1 MITRPPIDEVA
12 QKAGNKY
19 LLCTIVAKRAKE
31 LNIMQNQD
39 EIATNVKTISYAA
52 EELDDGKIKV
62 VKD

>member
-12 QKAGNKY
+12 QKAGYKY

-39 EIATNVKTISYAA
+39 ELATNVKTISYAA
-52 EELDDGKIKV
+52 EELAEGKIKV

>member
-19 LLCTIVAKRAKE
+19 LLCTISGKARQRVEYHAE
-31 LNIMQNQD
+31 SD

-52 EELDDGKIKV
+52 EELDEGKIKV

>member
-12 QKAGNKY
+12 RKAGNKY

-52 EELDDGKIKV
+52 EELDEGKIKV

>member
-12 QKAGNKY
+12 Q
-19 LLCTIVAKRAKE
+19 KE

-52 EELDDGKIKV
+52 EELDEGKIKV

>member
-12 QKAGNKY
+12 QKAGNNY

-52 EELDDGKIKV
+52 EELDEGKIKV

>member
-1 MITRPPIDEVA
+1 M
-12 QKAGNKY
+12 
-19 LLCTIVAKRAKE
+19 AKRAKE

-52 EELDDGKIKV
+52 EELDEGKIKV